1 MIFNEIYGSY
11 YSAVASILN
20 MAIQG
25 KLNENSMKEIIEEKA
40 FSESYIEISSA
51 LKNGKWKLISSD
63 YKTPIKHV
71 PSLPL
76 STLQLMWL
84 KAISLD
90 KRMKLFDVNFD
101 FLKDVEPLFL
111 PEDYIIFDKYND
123 GDPFENEK
131 YIKVF
136 RTILSAIKEHKE
148 IKTEYLSMKGN
159 KRTFVGT
166 PIDLEYSEKDDR
178 FRVNIIQD
186 GEVNILNLAGI
197 ENCEIIG
204 ESQCDKLISS
214 DHSEI
219 YFVAELVD
227 ERNTLERFL
236 LHFAHFKK
244 EAVRISNNK
253 YRVTVYYDRIDQ
265 TELVIRILSFGLFV
279 RVQEPQRFINLI
291 KERLILQ
298 KSCGLK

>member
-11 YSAVASILN
+11 YSSVASILN

-123 GDPFENEK
+123 GDSFENEK
-131 YIKVF
+131 YIKIF
-136 RTILSAIKEHKE
+136 RTILSAINEHKE

-159 KRTFVGT
+159 KRTFFGT

-204 ESQCDKLISS
+204 DSQCDKPTSS
-214 DHSEI
+214 NHSEM
-219 YFVAELVD
+219 YFVVELVD

-244 EAVRISNNK
+244 EAVRISENK
-253 YRVTVYYDRIDQ
+253 YQVTVYYDSNDQ
-265 TELVIRILSFGLFV
+265 TELVIRILSFGPFV